1 MAAILFGLMFGFMLL
16 GIPIAFSIALSTGGF
31 LVLTDSGPLLLLAQ
45 RFFLGMDSFVL
56 LAVPLF
62 TLTGYLMEQCGL
74 SRRLIEWVEC
84 IFGRIRGSVGVVT
97 IVSCAIF
104 AALVGSGPATIA
116 AIGAL
121 MMPALLKSGY
131 SQETSAGMVAAGGA
145 LGPIIPPSVGMIVYG
160 STMNLSIPKMFM
172 SAIIPGLMMMVAL
185 IIVNFII
192 VRKQNIPPSEKTY
205 TAKEKLVRTW
215 KALPALLLPVI
226 ILGGI
231 YGGIFTA
238 TEAAV
243 VSVVYSMI
251 VGTFLGE
258 LKLKKLG
265 YAMASAVETSAM
277 ISLILGVS
285 NLFGWILA
293 YAKIPQA
300 IADLVIPIVQT
311 KAVYLVVL
319 CILMLIVGALME
331 TLTSIV
337 ILAPILAPIG
347 IELGIDPLVVG
358 MVFCLSLI
366 IGVVTP
372 PFGVNLFTVTST
384 AGISFRR
391 VVKGAAPF
399 ILALIVVVL
408 LVSLFPQILLIL
420 PNLLM
425 KG

>member
-1 MAAILFGLMFGFMLL
+1 MAAVLFGLMFGLMIF
-16 GIPIAFSIALSTGGF
+16 GVPIAFAIALSTAGF
-31 LVLTDSGPLLLLAQ
+31 LVLTDAGPLILVAQ

-62 TLTGYLMEQCGL
+62 VLTGYLMEQCGL
-74 SRRLIEWVEC
+74 SKRLIEWVEC
-84 IFGRIRGSVGVVT
+84 MFGKIQGSVGVVT
-97 IVSCAIF
+97 IISCAIF

-116 AIGAL
+116 AVGAL

-131 SQETSAGMVAAGGA
+131 REETAAGMVAAGGA

-172 SAIIPGLMMMVAL
+172 SAIIPGLMMTAGL
-185 IIVNFII
+185 LIVNFLI
-192 VRKQNIPPSEKTY
+192 VKKDKLPPSSVSY
-205 TAKEKLVRTW
+205 SMSDKLKRTW
-215 KALPALLLPVI
+215 KALPALALPFI

-231 YGGIFTA
+231 YGGIFTP

-243 VSVVYSMI
+243 VAVVYSLI
-251 VGTFLGE
+251 AGFCLRE
-258 LKLKKLG
+258 LKLEKLKKALVN
-265 YAMASAVETSAM
+265 AVETSAM
-277 ISLILGVS
+277 ITLILGVS

-293 YAKIPQA
+293 SAQIPQM
-300 IADLVIPIVQT
+300 IAALVIPIVKT
-311 KAVYLVVL
+311 KFVYLMVL

-347 IELGIDPLVVG
+347 IGLGIDPLVVG

-384 AGISFRR
+384 SGLPFSS
-391 VVKGAAPF
+391 VVRGATPF
-399 ILALIVVVL
+399 IVSLIIVVFIVAC
-408 LVSLFPQILLIL
+408 FPQILMIL
-420 PNLLM
+420 PNMLAAS
-425 KG
+425 

>member
-1 MAAILFGLMFGFMLL
+1 MALLLFGLMFVLMLA
-16 GIPIAFSIALSTGGF
+16 GIPIAFSIAIATAGF
-31 LVLTDSGPLLLLAQ
+31 LVFTGSGSLLLLAQ

-62 TLTGYLMEQCGL
+62 VMTGFLMDQCGL
-74 SRRLIEWVEC
+74 SKRLIDWVEC

-121 MMPALLKSGY
+121 MIPALRQSGY
-131 SQETSAGMVAAGGA
+131 REETSAGLVAAGGA

-172 SAIIPGLMMMVAL
+172 SAIIPGLMMVFGLIAVNM
-185 IIVNFII
+185 IIV
-192 VRKQNIPPSEKTY
+192 KKENIPPSEKQF

-215 KALPALLLPVI
+215 RALPALLLPLI

-231 YGGIFTA
+231 YGGIFTP

-243 VSVVYSMI
+243 VSVVYGML
-251 VGTFLGE
+251 VGFCLKELSLG
-258 LKLKKLG
+258 KLRKT
-265 YAMASAVETSAM
+265 MVSTIETSAM
-277 ISLILGVS
+277 ITLILGVS

-293 YAKIPQA
+293 YAKIPQTLA
-300 IADLVIPIVQT
+300 ALVIPIVRT
-311 KAVYLVVL
+311 KFIYLIVL
-319 CILMLIVGALME
+319 CLLMLIVGALME

-347 IELGIDPLVVG
+347 IELGIDPLIVG

-372 PFGVNLFTVTST
+372 PFGVNLFTVAST
-384 AGISFRR
+384 TGLSFRR
-391 VVKGAAPF
+391 VVSGAAPF
-399 ILALIVVVL
+399 ILSLIVVVF
-408 LVSLFPQILLIL
+408 VIAIFPQILMFL

-425 KG
+425 K

>member
-1 MAAILFGLMFGFMLL
+1 
-16 GIPIAFSIALSTGGF
+16 
-31 LVLTDSGPLLLLAQ
+31 
-45 RFFLGMDSFVL
+45 
-56 LAVPLF
+56 
-62 TLTGYLMEQCGL
+62 
-74 SRRLIEWVEC
+74 
-84 IFGRIRGSVGVVT
+84 
-97 IVSCAIF
+97 
-104 AALVGSGPATIA
+104 
-116 AIGAL
+116 
-121 MMPALLKSGY
+121 
-131 SQETSAGMVAAGGA
+131 MVAAGGA

-160 STMNLSIPKMFM
+160 STMNVSIPKMFM
-172 SAIIPGLMMMVAL
+172 SAIIPGIMMIFAL
-185 IIVNFII
+185 IIVNFIM

-265 YAMASAVETSAM
+265 HAMASAVETSAM

>member
-1 MAAILFGLMFGFMLL
+1 
-16 GIPIAFSIALSTGGF
+16 
-31 LVLTDSGPLLLLAQ
+31 
-45 RFFLGMDSFVL
+45 
-56 LAVPLF
+56 
-62 TLTGYLMEQCGL
+62 
-74 SRRLIEWVEC
+74 
-84 IFGRIRGSVGVVT
+84 
-97 IVSCAIF
+97 
-104 AALVGSGPATIA
+104 
-116 AIGAL
+116 
-121 MMPALLKSGY
+121 
-131 SQETSAGMVAAGGA
+131 
-145 LGPIIPPSVGMIVYG
+145 
-160 STMNLSIPKMFM
+160 
-172 SAIIPGLMMMVAL
+172 
-185 IIVNFII
+185 
-192 VRKQNIPPSEKTY
+192 
-205 TAKEKLVRTW
+205 
-215 KALPALLLPVI
+215 
-226 ILGGI
+226 
-231 YGGIFTA
+231 
-238 TEAAV
+238 
-243 VSVVYSMI
+243 
-251 VGTFLGE
+251 
-258 LKLKKLG
+258 
-265 YAMASAVETSAM
+265 M

>member
-1 MAAILFGLMFGFMLL
+1 MALLLFGLMFVLMLA
-16 GIPIAFSIALSTGGF
+16 GIPIAFSIALATAGF
-31 LVLTDSGPLLLLAQ
+31 LIFTGSGSLLLLAQ

-62 TLTGYLMEQCGL
+62 VMTGFLMDQCGL
-74 SRRLIEWVEC
+74 SKRLIDWVEC

-121 MMPALLKSGY
+121 MIPALRQSGY
-131 SQETSAGMVAAGGA
+131 REETSAGLVAAGGA

-172 SAIIPGLMMMVAL
+172 SAIIPGLMMVFGL
-185 IIVNFII
+185 IFVNMLIVK
-192 VRKQNIPPSEKTY
+192 KQDIPPSEKKF

-215 KALPALLLPVI
+215 RALPALLLPLI

-231 YGGIFTA
+231 YGGIFTP

-243 VSVVYSMI
+243 VSVVYGML
-251 VGTFLGE
+251 VGFCLKE
-258 LKLKKLG
+258 LSFKKLRKT
-265 YAMASAVETSAM
+265 MVSTIETSAM
-277 ISLILGVS
+277 ITLILGVS

-293 YAKIPQA
+293 YAKIPQTLA
-300 IADLVIPIVQT
+300 ALVIPIVRT
-311 KAVYLVVL
+311 KFIYLIVL
-319 CILMLIVGALME
+319 CLLMLIVGALME

-347 IELGIDPLVVG
+347 IELGIDPLIVG

-372 PFGVNLFTVTST
+372 PFGVNLFTVAST
-384 AGISFRR
+384 TGLSFRK
-391 VVKGAAPF
+391 VVSGAAPF
-399 ILALIVVVL
+399 ILSLIVVVF
-408 LVSLFPQILLIL
+408 VIAIFPQILMFL

-425 KG
+425 K

>member
-1 MAAILFGLMFGFMLL
+1 MALILFSLMFGCMLL
-16 GIPIAFSIALSTGGF
+16 GIPIAFSIALSTAGF
-31 LVLTDSGPLLLLAQ
+31 LVVTKSGSLLLLAQ

-62 TLTGYLMEQCGL
+62 VLTGFLMDQCGL
-74 SRRLIEWVEC
+74 SKRLIEWVEC
-84 IFGRIRGSVGVVT
+84 IFGRIQGSVGVVT

-121 MMPALLKSGY
+121 MIPALRKSGY
-131 SQETSAGMVAAGGA
+131 SEEISAGIVAAGGA

-172 SAIIPGLMMMVAL
+172 SAIIPGLMMMLAL
-185 IIVNFII
+185 IVVNMII
-192 VRKQNIPPSEKTY
+192 VKKQHIMPDSRTF
-205 TAKEKLVRTW
+205 TIKEKVIRTW
-215 KALPALLLPVI
+215 KALPALLLPII

-231 YGGIFTA
+231 YGGIFTP

-243 VSVVYSMI
+243 VAVVYSML
-251 VGTFLGE
+251 VGFGLRE
-258 LKLKKLG
+258 LKLQTLVK
-265 YAMASAVETSAM
+265 AMIATIETSAM
-277 ISLILGVS
+277 ITLILGVS

-300 IADLVIPIVQT
+300 IAGLVIPVVKT
-311 KAVYLVVL
+311 KFIYLLVL

-347 IELGIDPLVVG
+347 TELGIDPLVVG

-372 PFGVNLFTVTST
+372 PFGVNLFTVAST
-384 AGISFRR
+384 TGLSFPR

-399 ILALIVVVL
+399 IVSLIAVVL
-408 LVSLFPQILLIL
+408 LTTVFPQILMFL
-420 PNLLM
+420 PSLLM
-425 KG
+425 

>member
-1 MAAILFGLMFGFMLL
+1 MALLLFGLMFALMLA
-16 GIPIAFSIALSTGGF
+16 GIPIAFSIALATAGF
-31 LVLTDSGPLLLLAQ
+31 LVFTDSGSLLLLAQ

-62 TLTGYLMEQCGL
+62 VMTGFLMDQCGL
-74 SRRLIEWVEC
+74 SKRLIDWVEC

-121 MMPALLKSGY
+121 MIPALRQSGY
-131 SQETSAGMVAAGGA
+131 REETSAGLVAAGGA

-172 SAIIPGLMMMVAL
+172 SAIIPGLMMVFGL
-185 IIVNFII
+185 IFVNMLIVK
-192 VRKQNIPPSEKTY
+192 KQNIPPSEKKF
-205 TAKEKLVRTW
+205 TAKEKLIRTW
-215 KALPALLLPVI
+215 RALPALLLPLI

-231 YGGIFTA
+231 YGGIFTP

-243 VSVVYSMI
+243 VSVVYGML
-251 VGTFLGE
+251 VGFCLKE
-258 LKLKKLG
+258 LSLKKLG
-265 YAMASAVETSAM
+265 KTMVSTIETSAM
-277 ISLILGVS
+277 ITLILGVS

-300 IADLVIPIVQT
+300 LAELVIPIVRT
-311 KAVYLVVL
+311 KFIYLIVL
-319 CILMLIVGALME
+319 CLLMLIVGALME

-347 IELGIDPLVVG
+347 IELGIDPLIVG

-372 PFGVNLFTVTST
+372 PFGVNLFTVAST
-384 AGISFRR
+384 TGLSFRR
-391 VVKGAAPF
+391 VVSGAAPF
-399 ILALIVVVL
+399 IISLIIVVFIIAI
-408 LVSLFPQILLIL
+408 FPQILMFL

-425 KG
+425 K

>member
-1 MAAILFGLMFGFMLL
+1 MALLLFGLMFALMLA
-16 GIPIAFSIALSTGGF
+16 GIPIAFSIALATAGF
-31 LVLTDSGPLLLLAQ
+31 LVFTDSGSLLLLAQ

-62 TLTGYLMEQCGL
+62 VMTGFLMDQCGL
-74 SRRLIEWVEC
+74 SKRLIDWVEC

-121 MMPALLKSGY
+121 MIPALRQSGY
-131 SQETSAGMVAAGGA
+131 REETSAGLVAAGGA

-172 SAIIPGLMMMVAL
+172 SAIIPGLMMVFGL
-185 IIVNFII
+185 IFVNMLIVK
-192 VRKQNIPPSEKTY
+192 KQNIPPSEKKF
-205 TAKEKLVRTW
+205 TAKEKLIRTW
-215 KALPALLLPVI
+215 RALPALLLPLI

-231 YGGIFTA
+231 YGGIFTP

-243 VSVVYSMI
+243 VSVVYGML
-251 VGTFLGE
+251 VGFCLKE
-258 LKLKKLG
+258 LSLKKLG
-265 YAMASAVETSAM
+265 KTMVSTIETSAM
-277 ISLILGVS
+277 ITLILGVS

-300 IADLVIPIVQT
+300 LAELVIPIVRT
-311 KAVYLVVL
+311 KFIYLIVL
-319 CILMLIVGALME
+319 CLLMLIVGALME

-347 IELGIDPLVVG
+347 IELGIDPLIVG

-372 PFGVNLFTVTST
+372 PFGVNLFTVAST
-384 AGISFRR
+384 TGLSFRR
-391 VVKGAAPF
+391 VVSGAAPF
-399 ILALIVVVL
+399 IISLIIVVFIIAI
-408 LVSLFPQILLIL
+408 FPQILMFL
-420 PNLLM
+420 PNMLM
-425 KG
+425 K

>member
-1 MAAILFGLMFGFMLL
+1 MALLLFGLMFIMMLA
-16 GIPIAFSIALSTGGF
+16 GIPIAFSIALATAGF
-31 LVLTDSGPLLLLAQ
+31 LVFTGSGSLLLLAQ

-62 TLTGYLMEQCGL
+62 VMTGFLMDQCGL
-74 SRRLIEWVEC
+74 SKRLIDWVEC

-121 MMPALLKSGY
+121 MIPALRQSGY
-131 SQETSAGMVAAGGA
+131 REETSAGLVAAGGA

-172 SAIIPGLMMMVAL
+172 SAIIPGLMMVFGL
-185 IIVNFII
+185 IIVNMLI
-192 VRKQNIPPSEKTY
+192 VKKQNIPPSEKKFTV
-205 TAKEKLVRTW
+205 KEKLVRTW
-215 KALPALLLPVI
+215 RALPALLLPLI

-231 YGGIFTA
+231 YGGIFTP

-243 VSVVYSMI
+243 VSVVYGML
-251 VGTFLGE
+251 VGFCLKELSLG
-258 LKLKKLG
+258 KLRKT
-265 YAMASAVETSAM
+265 MVSTIETSAM
-277 ISLILGVS
+277 ITLILGVS

-293 YAKIPQA
+293 YAKIPQTLA
-300 IADLVIPIVQT
+300 ALVIPIVRT
-311 KAVYLVVL
+311 KFIYLIVL
-319 CILMLIVGALME
+319 CLLMLIVGALME

-347 IELGIDPLVVG
+347 IELGIDPLIVG

-372 PFGVNLFTVTST
+372 PFGVNLFTVAST
-384 AGISFRR
+384 TGLSFRK
-391 VVKGAAPF
+391 VVSGAAPF
-399 ILALIVVVL
+399 ILSLIVVVF
-408 LVSLFPQILLIL
+408 VIAIFPQILMFL

-425 KG
+425 K

>member
-1 MAAILFGLMFGFMLL
+1 MAAILFGLMFGLMIL
-16 GIPIAFSIALSTGGF
+16 GVPIAFAIALSTAGF
-31 LVLTDSGPLLLLAQ
+31 LIITDSGSLLLLAQ

-62 TLTGYLMEQCGL
+62 VLTGFLMEQCGL

-84 IFGRIRGSVGVVT
+84 IFGKIQGSVGVVT

-116 AIGAL
+116 AVGAL

-131 SQETSAGMVAAGGA
+131 SEETSAGMVAAGGA

-172 SAIIPGLMMMVAL
+172 SAIIPGLMMMFGL
-185 IIVNFII
+185 IIVNYIL
-192 VRKQNIPPSEKTY
+192 VRKYQIPPSTETFS
-205 TAKEKLVRTW
+205 AKDKLKRTW
-215 KALPALLLPVI
+215 KALPALALPVI

-231 YGGIFTA
+231 YGGIFTP

-243 VSVVYSMI
+243 ISVVYSMI
-251 VGTFLGE
+251 TGFCLKE
-258 LKLKKLG
+258 LKFRNLKKALV
-265 YAMASAVETSAM
+265 SAVETSAM
-277 ISLILGVS
+277 ITLILGVS

-293 YAKIPQA
+293 SAQIPQV
-300 IADLVIPIVQT
+300 IASLVIPIVKT
-311 KAVYLVVL
+311 KFVYLIVL
-319 CILMLIVGALME
+319 CVLMLIVGALME

-347 IELGIDPLVVG
+347 IELGIDPLIVG

-384 AGISFRR
+384 SGLPFAQ

-399 ILALIVVVL
+399 ILALIIVILIIAV
-408 LVSLFPQILLIL
+408 FPQILMLL
-420 PNLLM
+420 PSLLVAS
-425 KG
+425 

>member
-1 MAAILFGLMFGFMLL
+1 MALILFGLMFGFMMA
-16 GIPIAFSIALSTGGF
+16 GIPIAFSIALATAGF
-31 LVLTDSGPLLLLAQ
+31 LVFTGSGSLILLAQ

-62 TLTGYLMEQCGL
+62 VMTGYLMDQCGL
-74 SRRLIEWVEC
+74 SRRLIDWVEC

-121 MMPALLKSGY
+121 MIPALRQSGY
-131 SQETSAGMVAAGGA
+131 REETSAGLVAAGGA

-172 SAIIPGLMMMVAL
+172 PAIIPGLMMVAGL
-185 IIVNFII
+185 ILVNFII
-192 VRKQNIPPSEKTY
+192 VKKQHIPPSDKVFSS
-205 TAKEKLVRTW
+205 KEKLIRTW
-215 KALPALLLPVI
+215 KAMPALLLPLI

-231 YGGIFTA
+231 YGGIFTP

-243 VSVVYSMI
+243 VSVVY
-251 VGTFLGE
+251 GLLTGFCLKE
-258 LKLKKLG
+258 LTPDKLRKT
-265 YAMASAVETSAM
+265 MVSTIETSAM
-277 ISLILGVS
+277 ITLILGVS

-293 YAKIPQA
+293 YAKIPQT
-300 IADLVIPIVQT
+300 IAALVIPIVRT
-311 KAVYLVVL
+311 KFIYLIVL
-319 CILMLIVGALME
+319 CLLMLIVGALME

-347 IELGIDPLVVG
+347 VGLGIDPLIVG

-372 PFGVNLFTVTST
+372 PFGVNLFTVAST
-384 AGISFRR
+384 TGLSFRR
-391 VVKGAAPF
+391 VVSGAAPF
-399 ILALIVVVL
+399 ILSLIAVVFIVA
-408 LVSLFPQILLIL
+408 VFPQILMFL
-420 PNLLM
+420 PGLLM
-425 KG
+425 K

>member
-1 MAAILFGLMFGFMLL
+1 MALLLFGLMFVMMLA
-16 GIPIAFSIALSTGGF
+16 GIPIAFSIALATAGF
-31 LVLTDSGPLLLLAQ
+31 LVFTGSGSLLLLAQ

-62 TLTGYLMEQCGL
+62 VMTGFLMDQCGL
-74 SRRLIEWVEC
+74 SKRLIDWVEC

-121 MMPALLKSGY
+121 MIPALRQSGY
-131 SQETSAGMVAAGGA
+131 REETSAGIVAAGGA

-172 SAIIPGLMMMVAL
+172 SAIIPGLMMVFGL
-185 IIVNFII
+185 IIVNMLI
-192 VRKQNIPPSEKTY
+192 VKKQNIPPSEKKF

-215 KALPALLLPVI
+215 RALPALMLPLI

-231 YGGIFTA
+231 YGGIFTP

-243 VSVVYSMI
+243 VSVVYGML
-251 VGTFLGE
+251 VGFCLKE
-258 LKLKKLG
+258 LSLKKLG
-265 YAMASAVETSAM
+265 RTMVSTIETSAM
-277 ISLILGVS
+277 ITLILGVS

-293 YAKIPQA
+293 YAKIPQTLA
-300 IADLVIPIVQT
+300 ALVIPIVRT
-311 KAVYLVVL
+311 KFIYLIVL
-319 CILMLIVGALME
+319 CLLMLIVGALME

-347 IELGIDPLVVG
+347 IELGIDPLIVG

-372 PFGVNLFTVTST
+372 PFGVNLFTVAST
-384 AGISFRR
+384 TGLSFRR
-391 VVKGAAPF
+391 VVSGAAPF
-399 ILALIVVVL
+399 ILSLIAVVFIIAI
-408 LVSLFPQILLIL
+408 FPQILMFL

-425 KG
+425 K

>member
-1 MAAILFGLMFGFMLL
+1 MAVILFGLMLGLMLL
-16 GIPIAFSIALSTGGF
+16 GIPIAFSIALSTAGF
-31 LVLTDSGPLLLLAQ
+31 LVFTNSGSLLLLAQ

-62 TLTGYLMEQCGL
+62 VLTGYLMEQCGL
-74 SRRLIEWVEC
+74 SKRLIEWVEC
-84 IFGRIRGSVGVVT
+84 IFGRIQGSVGVVT
-97 IVSCAIF
+97 IISCAIF

-121 MMPALLKSGY
+121 MIPALLKSGY
-131 SQETSAGMVAAGGA
+131 SEDTSAGLVAAGGA

-172 SAIIPGLMMMVAL
+172 SAIIPGIMMVVGL

-192 VRKQNIPPSEKTY
+192 VRKKHIPPSELTF
-205 TAKEKLVRTW
+205 TTKEKVQRSW

-231 YGGIFTA
+231 YGGIFTP

-243 VSVVYSMI
+243 VSVVYSMA
-251 VGTFLGE
+251 VGFCLKE
-258 LKLKKLG
+258 LKIRTLFK
-265 YAMASAVETSAM
+265 AMTSTIETSAM
-277 ISLILGVS
+277 ITLILGVS

-300 IADLVIPIVQT
+300 IAALVIPIVKT
-311 KAVYLVVL
+311 KFTYLIVL

-384 AGISFRR
+384 TGLPFRR
-391 VVKGAAPF
+391 VVVGAAPF
-399 ILALIVVVL
+399 ILSLIIVVFIVA
-408 LVSLFPQILLIL
+408 VFPQILTFL
-420 PNLLM
+420 PSILM
-425 KG
+425 K

>member
-1 MAAILFGLMFGFMLL
+1 MALLLFGLMFVLMLA
-16 GIPIAFSIALSTGGF
+16 GIPIAFSIALATAGF
-31 LVLTDSGPLLLLAQ
+31 LIFTGSGSLLLLAQ

-62 TLTGYLMEQCGL
+62 VMTGFLMDQCGL
-74 SRRLIEWVEC
+74 SKRLIDWVEC

-121 MMPALLKSGY
+121 MIPALRQSGY
-131 SQETSAGMVAAGGA
+131 REETSAGLVAAGGA

-172 SAIIPGLMMMVAL
+172 SAIIPGLMMVFGL
-185 IIVNFII
+185 IFVNMLIVK
-192 VRKQNIPPSEKTY
+192 KQDIPPSDKKF

-215 KALPALLLPVI
+215 RALPALLLPLI

-231 YGGIFTA
+231 YGGIFTP

-243 VSVVYSMI
+243 VSVVYGML
-251 VGTFLGE
+251 VGFCLKE
-258 LKLKKLG
+258 LSLKKLRKT
-265 YAMASAVETSAM
+265 MVSTIETSAM
-277 ISLILGVS
+277 ITLILGVS

-293 YAKIPQA
+293 YAKIPQTLA
-300 IADLVIPIVQT
+300 ALVIPIVRT
-311 KAVYLVVL
+311 KFIYLIVL
-319 CILMLIVGALME
+319 CLLMLIVGALME

-347 IELGIDPLVVG
+347 IELGIDPLIVG

-372 PFGVNLFTVTST
+372 PFGVNLFTVAST
-384 AGISFRR
+384 TGLSFRK
-391 VVKGAAPF
+391 VVSGAAPF
-399 ILALIVVVL
+399 ILSLIVVVF
-408 LVSLFPQILLIL
+408 VIAIFPQILMFL

-425 KG
+425 K

>member
-1 MAAILFGLMFGFMLL
+1 MALILFGLMFILMLT
-16 GIPIAFSIALSTGGF
+16 GIPIAFSIALSTAGF
-31 LVLTDSGPLLLLAQ
+31 LAITGSGSLLLLAQ

-62 TLTGYLMEQCGL
+62 VMTGYLMDQCGL
-74 SRRLIEWVEC
+74 SKRLIDWVEC
-84 IFGRIRGSVGVVT
+84 VFGRIRGSVGVVT

-121 MMPALLKSGY
+121 MIPALRQSGY
-131 SQETSAGMVAAGGA
+131 REETSAGLVAAGGA

-172 SAIIPGLMMMVAL
+172 SAIIPGIMMVLGL
-185 IIVNFII
+185 ILVNFYI
-192 VRKQNIPPSEKTY
+192 VKKQNIPRSEMQFSTH
-205 TAKEKLVRTW
+205 EKLKRTW
-215 KALPALLLPVI
+215 RALPALLLPLI

-231 YGGIFTA
+231 YGGIFTP

-243 VSVVYSMI
+243 VSVVYGLL
-251 VGTFLGE
+251 VGVCLKE
-258 LKLKKLG
+258 LSLDKLRKT
-265 YAMASAVETSAM
+265 MVSTIETSAM
-277 ISLILGVS
+277 ITLILGVS

-293 YAKIPQA
+293 YAKIPQT
-300 IADLVIPIVQT
+300 IASLVIPIVRT
-311 KAVYLVVL
+311 KFIYLIVL
-319 CILMLIVGALME
+319 CLLMLIVGALME

-372 PFGVNLFTVTST
+372 PFGVNLFTVAST
-384 AGISFRR
+384 TGLSFRR
-391 VVKGAAPF
+391 VVSGAAPF
-399 ILALIVVVL
+399 ILSLIVVVMIAA
-408 LVSLFPQILLIL
+408 VFPQILLFL
-420 PNLLM
+420 PGLLHY
-425 KG
+425 

>member
-1 MAAILFGLMFGFMLL
+1 MALLLFGLMLVLMLA
-16 GIPIAFSIALSTGGF
+16 GIPIAFSIALATAGF
-31 LVLTDSGPLLLLAQ
+31 LIFTGSGSLLLLAQ

-62 TLTGYLMEQCGL
+62 VMTGFLMDQCGL
-74 SRRLIEWVEC
+74 SKRLIDWVEC

-121 MMPALLKSGY
+121 MIPALRQSGY
-131 SQETSAGMVAAGGA
+131 REETSAGLVAAGGA

-172 SAIIPGLMMMVAL
+172 SAIIPGLMMVFGL
-185 IIVNFII
+185 IFVNMLIVK
-192 VRKQNIPPSEKTY
+192 KQDIPPSEKKF

-215 KALPALLLPVI
+215 RALPALLLPLI

-231 YGGIFTA
+231 YGGIFTP

-243 VSVVYSMI
+243 VSVVFGML
-251 VGTFLGE
+251 VGFCLKE
-258 LKLKKLG
+258 LSLKKLRKT
-265 YAMASAVETSAM
+265 MVSTIETSAM
-277 ISLILGVS
+277 ITLILGVS

-293 YAKIPQA
+293 YAKIPQTLA
-300 IADLVIPIVQT
+300 ALVIPIVRT
-311 KAVYLVVL
+311 KFIYLIVL
-319 CILMLIVGALME
+319 CLLMLVVGALME

-347 IELGIDPLVVG
+347 IELGIDPLIVG

-372 PFGVNLFTVTST
+372 PFGVNLFTVAST
-384 AGISFRR
+384 TGLSFRK
-391 VVKGAAPF
+391 VVSGAAPF
-399 ILALIVVVL
+399 ILSLIVVVFIIAI
-408 LVSLFPQILLIL
+408 FPQILMFL

-425 KG
+425 K

>member
-1 MAAILFGLMFGFMLL
+1 MAWILFGLMFGCMLL
-16 GIPIAFSIALSTGGF
+16 GIPIAFSIALATAGF
-31 LVLTDSGPLLLLAQ
+31 LGITGSGSLLLLAQ

-62 TLTGYLMEQCGL
+62 VLTGYLMEQCGL
-74 SRRLIEWVEC
+74 SKRLIEWVEC

-121 MMPALLKSGY
+121 MIPALKRSGY
-131 SQETSAGMVAAGGA
+131 NEEISAGIVAAGGA

-172 SAIIPGLMMMVAL
+172 AAIIPGLLMMVGL
-185 IIVNFII
+185 IIVNMII
-192 VRKQNIPPSEKTY
+192 VRKQKISSIDQVFSG
-205 TAKEKLVRTW
+205 KEKLLRTW
-215 KALPALLLPVI
+215 KALPALMLPVI

-231 YGGIFTA
+231 YGGIFTP

-243 VSVVYSMI
+243 VAVVYSMV
-251 VGTFLGE
+251 VGFGLKE
-258 LKLKKLG
+258 LKLGTLVK
-265 YAMASAVETSAM
+265 AMVSTIETSAM
-277 ISLILGVS
+277 ITLILGVS

-300 IADLVIPIVQT
+300 IAALVIPIVKT
-311 KAVYLVVL
+311 KLIYLLVL

-372 PFGVNLFTVTST
+372 PFGVNLFTVASIT
-384 AGISFRR
+384 GLSFPR

-399 ILALIVVVL
+399 ILVLIFVVL
-408 LVSLFPQILLIL
+408 FTAVFPQILTFL
-420 PNLLM
+420 PSVLA
-425 KG
+425 